1 MNFRGGGAPASNAP
15 AGFWRNLLKD
25 FKGFPSFNYLRQL
38 ISVTKKRRSHC
49 GGLAQNNPDGNSF
62 LFRNPLSKFPFDLN
76 LIPERSGFTM
86 AEVLITLGIIGIVAA
101 MTLPS
106 LIQRNNNKVVE
117 TRLKKFYS
125 AMNQAILMSEN
136 VNGDKKDWF
145 SDVTNTTQKDEEGN
159 FIKGSNPAE
168 VWFNYYLA
176 PYLNII
182 DKETLPDGSY
192 IVYFADGGA
201 LEAASHTT
209 RDWYFYPGKPK
220 KCIEKYGAALGAGV
234 GICVFVFNFYPN
246 NNANKWTHHYNK
258 GMEPYKYNWDG
269 NIQSLYNGMEYSC
282 NSTNS
287 RKDYCTAIIQMNN
300 WTIPTDYPFK
310 VSY

>member
-209 RDWYFYPGKPK
+209 RDWHFYAGKPK
-220 KCIEKYGAALGAGV
+220 KCIEKYPEV
-234 GICVFVFNFYPN
+234 TSRIGICMFKFSFMPDLN
-246 NNANKWTHHYNK
+246 NEHWRYHYNK
-258 GMEPYKYNWDG
+258 GMEPFKYLWEGDSAGLYSATPYGCRKG
-269 NIQSLYNGMEYSC
+269 NERPY
-282 NSTNS
+282 
-287 RKDYCTAIIQMNN
+287 YCTALIQMNN
-300 WTIPTDYPFK
+300 WTIPKDYPFK